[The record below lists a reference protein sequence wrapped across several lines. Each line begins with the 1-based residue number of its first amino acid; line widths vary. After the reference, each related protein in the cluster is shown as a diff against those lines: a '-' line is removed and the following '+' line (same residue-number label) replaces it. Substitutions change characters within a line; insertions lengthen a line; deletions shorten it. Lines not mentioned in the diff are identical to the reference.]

1 MFDAILPTL
10 SLDLTDLLDDS
21 GDNFLEF
28 FFFFFSIACGVFC
41 IFMVHFV
48 LLAALRQCSICQTVA
63 EWECS
68 QCYEDMDITPGYLK
82 QYCQT
87 CNTQVSI
94 FLSLMCYIMLLPTC
108 SYETS
113 WLNEQVHSHRKR
125 VSHSPVKVS
134 IPEGTWTGSLHSA
147 RQKMSLFAVT
157 CIETSHYVSF
167 VKHGPLITDW
177 LFFDS
182 MADREG
188 EGTSTLQG
196 PPKTHKNPQGR
207 VLRSSHFYDLSQ
219 GVRTALISPM

>member
-21 GDNFLEF
+21 GDDF
-28 FFFFFSIACGVFC
+28 FKIIFSISCCVFC

-48 LLAALRQCSICQTVA
+48 LLAAVRQCSICQTVA

-68 QCYEDMDITPGYLK
+68 QCYEDMDITPGHLK

-87 CNTQVSI
+87 CNTQVSR
-94 FLSLMCYIMLLPTC
+94 FLSMCYIMLLPMC

-188 EGTSTLQG
+188 EGPARSKYTKKTPRTG
-196 PPKTHKNPQGR
+196 PKIFP
-207 VLRSSHFYDLSQ
+207 LL
-219 GVRTALISPM
+219 